1 MYLFQAKIPKSSYFK
16 RASLFGFYY
25 YYMGIFSAVQ
35 ILSTLG
41 YLIGNIACRTGSAIT
56 SDIIEVSITFGS
68 CESIILSYVLVFLR
82 FKHPV
87 LRMNLKKT
95 CNFKKQPFLMA
106 DEEEGEE
113 IWLGSL
119 I

>member
-25 YYMGIFSAVQ
+25 YYMGIFCAVQ

-41 YLIGNIACRTGSAIT
+41 YLTGNIACRTGSAIT
-56 SDIIEVSITFGS
+56 SEIIEISITFGS

-82 FKHPV
+82 FKLNTFNQTSCPENEV
-87 LRMNLKKT
+87 KKNLQFQEAVF
-95 CNFKKQPFLMA
+95 C
-106 DEEEGEE
+106 GCRRRRR
-113 IWLGSL
+113 
-119 I
+119 